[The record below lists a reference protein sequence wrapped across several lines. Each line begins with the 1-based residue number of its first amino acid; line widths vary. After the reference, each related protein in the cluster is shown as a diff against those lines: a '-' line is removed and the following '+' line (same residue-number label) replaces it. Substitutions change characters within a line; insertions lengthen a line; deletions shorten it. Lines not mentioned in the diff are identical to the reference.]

1 MISFK
6 TLKITI
12 IFSLF
17 FLLNTQ
23 LLLSDE
29 AINTQPQSDETSL
42 PIISNNENSL
52 TIDEIIVTAEKRTES
67 LQDVSKA
74 VTALGADELE
84 TKNIVDFVGLSA
96 IAPGV
101 TVAKNEGYK
110 TVISIRG
117 VGDETNQN
125 AIAAPSVALHMDG
138 IFIASKF
145 SLRTDFIDLER
156 IEVLRGPQ
164 GTLFGQNSTGGTV
177 NVISKLPSFDSFE
190 GKADITLGNYNLSK
204 VRGSFNTPLSENIAT
219 RNSFVITDR
228 DGFTDNV
235 INGQDLDDA
244 NHISFRSDWLFDLT
258 SNSSLRLFFQYFDA
272 DNNGAAMKGLDDK
285 TPDPRKLAQDSLS
298 DYKLTSEVFGA
309 IYEVDLGAASLKILA
324 SSQEDDIYVV
334 RDNDRHNF
342 GDVHAEGPLAGLP
355 YIAAEFR
362 PETSLVETKTFEINL
377 ISNEPLFGSIDWI
390 LGAFYFDHEIENHIY
405 EVKDVNNVK
414 LVDLMDGKFTP
425 YTHAPICAT
434 NPFEG
439 ICFAAFGAELGFVS
453 DAFPTRESQSIYG
466 QATININEKTRF
478 VSGFRYTEDSFSSD
492 VTNFFGLQSYLIE
505 DDLEKTTG
513 RIAIEYDVDDDTMT
527 YLSFT
532 KGFKPGGSNLTFGWP
547 VDNEQNFGAN
557 PAPQLVFPLFES
569 ETIDAYE
576 VGLKTDLLDSRLRAN
591 ISAFFYKYENLQF
604 QSTDPDVYRG
614 GVANIPESEMSG
626 LEVEFLGI
634 LSNEF
639 SFDLR
644 LSFLDTEITSDY
656 EALDNIRAE
665 LYFFGE
671 EPIRYSLREN
681 IKGNKLAKSPEFNAN
696 FGLMY
701 EKILSSGKLLTAT
714 AEVVHRGDFQQRV
727 FNNPFVDNVEDYTI
741 YNLSLSYELSEQIG
755 LNIIALNISDEDGM
769 NSSMTDVFG
778 VAGTGIELIPP
789 RQIMGR
795 ISYNF

>member
-1 MISFK
+1 MILLKTFK
-6 TLKITI
+6 ISIFYTLFI
-12 IFSLF
+12 
-17 FLLNTQ
+17 LLNSQ
-23 LLLSDE
+23 ILLADE
-29 AINTQPQSDETSL
+29 AVNIDANSDGSSSSITSNQ
-42 PIISNNENSL
+42 INSL
-52 TIDEIIVTAEKRTES
+52 VIDEIIVTAEKRSES

-110 TVISIRG
+110 TIISIRG

-177 NVISKLPSFDSFE
+177 NVISKLPSFDGFQ
-190 GKADITLGNYNLSK
+190 GKADITLGNYGLTK
-204 VRGSFNTPLSENIAT
+204 VRGSFNTPISDKIAT

-228 DGFTDNV
+228 DGFTDNI

-244 NHISFRSDWLFDLT
+244 NNVSFRSDWLFDIT
-258 SNSSLRLFFQYFDA
+258 DNSTLRLFFQYFDA
-272 DNNGAAMKGLDDK
+272 DSNGAAMKGLDDK
-285 TPDPRKLAQDSLS
+285 TPNPRKLAQDSMS
-298 DYKLTSEVFGA
+298 DYQLTSEVFGL
-309 IYEVDLGAASLKILA
+309 IYEADLGSATLKILA
-324 SSQEDDIYVV
+324 SSQEDDIYVM

-342 GDVHAEGPLAGLP
+342 GDVHSAGPLAGLP
-355 YIAAEFR
+355 YIAAEYR
-362 PETSLVETKTFEINL
+362 PETSLVETKTFEVNL
-377 ISNEPLFGSIDWI
+377 ISNEPLFGVIDWI

-414 LVDLMDGKFTP
+414 LVDQMDGKFTP
-425 YTHAPICAT
+425 YTHDPICST
-434 NPFEG
+434 NPFAG

-466 QATININEKTRF
+466 QATFNISDDTRL
-478 VSGFRYTEDSFSSD
+478 VSGFRYTEDTFSSD

-513 RIAIEYDVDDDTMT
+513 RVAIEYDIDDDTMT

-532 KGFKPGGSNLTFGWP
+532 KGFKPGGSNLTFGYP

-576 VGLKTDLLDSRLRAN
+576 IGLKTDLFESRVRAN

-604 QSTDPDVYRG
+604 QSTDPDIYRG

-626 LEVEFLGI
+626 LEVELLGI
-634 LSNEF
+634 LTNEL

-644 LSFLDTEITSDY
+644 LSFLETEITSDY

-701 EKILSSGKLLTAT
+701 EKILSNGKLLTAT
-714 AEVVHRGDFQQRV
+714 AELIHRGDFQQRV
-727 FNNPFVDNVEDYTI
+727 FNNPFVDYVDEYTI
-741 YNLSLSYELSEQIG
+741 YNLSLNYEFSERIG
-755 LNIIALNISDEDGM
+755 INLMALNISDEDGV

-795 ISYNF
+795 LSYNF

>member
-1 MISFK
+1 MLFKLFK
-6 TLKITI
+6 TKLFYFLPLILITQTLI
-12 IFSLF
+12 A
-17 FLLNTQ
+17 
-23 LLLSDE
+23 DE
-29 AINTQPQSDETSL
+29 SVNQSSSAEV
-42 PIISNNENSL
+42 NSL

-74 VTALGADELE
+74 VSVFDADELE
-84 TKNIVDFVGLSA
+84 TKNITDFVGLSA

-110 TVISIRG
+110 TIISIRG

-177 NVISKLPSFDSFE
+177 NVINKMPTFDGFY
-190 GKADITLGNYNLSK
+190 GKADITLGDYGLKK
-204 VRGSFNTPLSENIAT
+204 VRGSFNTPISNNIST
-219 RNSFVITDR
+219 RNSFVVTDR
-228 DGFTDNV
+228 EGFTDNIV
-235 INGQDLDDA
+235 NGQDLDDA
-244 NHISFRSDWLFDLT
+244 SHISFRSDWLFELGDT
-258 SNSSLRLFFQYFDA
+258 SNLRLFYQYFDA
-272 DNNGAAMKGLDDK
+272 DNNGAAMKGLDDQ
-285 TPDPRKLAQDSLS
+285 TPNPRKLAQDSMS
-298 DYKLTSEVFGA
+298 DYQLSSEIFGA
-309 IYEVDLGAASLKILA
+309 IYEVDLASVSLKILA

-342 GDVHAEGPLAGLP
+342 GDIHAEGPLAGLP
-355 YIAAEFR
+355 YIAAEYR

-377 ISNEPLFGSIDWI
+377 ISNEPLFGSVDWI

-425 YTHAPICAT
+425 YTHDPICST
-434 NPFEG
+434 NPFAG
-439 ICFAAFGAELGFVS
+439 VCFAAFGAELGFVS
-453 DAFPTRESQSIYG
+453 DAYPTRESQSVYG
-466 QATININEKTRF
+466 QATININDSVRVIT
-478 VSGFRYTEDSFSSD
+478 GFRYTEDTFSSD
-492 VTNFFGLQSYLIE
+492 VTNFFGLNSYLIE

-513 RIAIEYDVDDDTMT
+513 RIAIEYDLDDDTMT

-532 KGFKPGGSNLTFGWP
+532 KGFKPGGSNLTFGYP
-547 VDNEQNFGAN
+547 VDDEQNFGAN
-557 PAPQLVFPLFES
+557 PAPQLVFPIFES

-576 VGLKTDLLDSRLRAN
+576 IGLKTDLLNSRLRAN

-604 QSTDPDVYRG
+604 QSTDPDIYRG

-626 LEVEFLGI
+626 LEIEFLGI
-634 LSNEF
+634 ISNEF

-644 LSFLDTEITSDY
+644 LSFLETEITSEY

-671 EPIRYSLREN
+671 EPIRYTLRES

-701 EKILSSGKLLTAT
+701 EKVLSSGKLLKAT

-727 FNNPFVDNVEDYTI
+727 FNNPFVDAVDEYTI
-741 YNLSLSYELSEQIG
+741 YNLSLSYEISDKIG
-755 LNIIALNISDEDGM
+755 LDLIALNISDEDGV
-769 NSSMTDVFG
+769 NSSMTDVFR

-789 RQIMGR
+789 RQFMGR
-795 ISYNF
+795 LSYNF

>member
-23 LLLSDE
+23 LLSADE
-29 AINTQPQSDETSL
+29 AINTQAQSDETSL
-42 PIISNNENSL
+42 SIISNNENSL

-177 NVISKLPSFDSFE
+177 NVVSKLPSFEGFE

-204 VRGSFNTPLSENIAT
+204 VRGSFNTPLSENVAT

-298 DYKLTSEVFGA
+298 DYQLTSEVFGA

-377 ISNEPLFGSIDWI
+377 ISNEPLFGTIDWI

-434 NPFEG
+434 SPFEG

>member
-6 TLKITI
+6 TLKISI

-23 LLLSDE
+23 LLSADE
-29 AINTQPQSDETSL
+29 AINTQAQSDETSL
-42 PIISNNENSL
+42 SIISNNENTL

-177 NVISKLPSFDSFE
+177 NVVSKLPSFDGFE

-204 VRGSFNTPLSENIAT
+204 VRGSFNTPLSENVAT

-298 DYKLTSEVFGA
+298 DYQLTSEVFGA

-377 ISNEPLFGSIDWI
+377 ISNEPLFGTIDWI

-425 YTHAPICAT
+425 YTHAPICASS
-434 NPFEG
+434 PFEG

>member
-1 MISFK
+1 MILFK
-6 TLKITI
+6 TLKIS
-12 IFSLF
+12 IFYSLF
-17 FLLNTQ
+17 FILSAQ
-23 LLLSDE
+23 LLLADE
-29 AINTQPQSDETSL
+29 AINDETS
-42 PIISNNENSL
+42 SL
-52 TIDEIIVTAEKRTES
+52 VIDEIIVTAEKRTES

-110 TVISIRG
+110 TIISIRG

-177 NVISKLPSFDSFE
+177 NVISKLPSFDGFQ
-190 GKADITLGNYNLSK
+190 GKADITLGNYGLTK
-204 VRGSFNTPLSENIAT
+204 VRGSFNTPLSSKIAI

-228 DGFTDNV
+228 DGFTDNI

-244 NHISFRSDWLFDLT
+244 NNISFRSDWLFDINE
-258 SNSSLRLFFQYFDA
+258 NSTLRFFFQYFDA

-285 TPDPRKLAQDSLS
+285 TPNPRKLAQDSMS
-298 DYKLTSEVFGA
+298 DYQLTSEVFGL
-309 IYEVDLGAASLKILA
+309 IYETDLGPASLKILA
-324 SSQEDDIYVV
+324 SSQEDDIYVM

-355 YIAAEFR
+355 YIAAEYR
-362 PETSLVETKTFEINL
+362 PETSLVETKTFEVNL
-377 ISNEPLFGSIDWI
+377 ISNEPLFGVIDWI

-414 LVDLMDGKFTP
+414 LVDQMDGKFTP
-425 YTHAPICAT
+425 YTHDPICST
-434 NPFEG
+434 NPFAG
-439 ICFAAFGAELGFVS
+439 VCFAAFGAELGFIS

-466 QATININEKTRF
+466 QATFNITDDTRI
-478 VSGFRYTEDSFSSD
+478 VSGFRYTEDTFSSD

-513 RIAIEYDVDDDTMT
+513 RIAIEYDFDDDTMT

-532 KGFKPGGSNLTFGWP
+532 KGFKPGGSNLTFGYP
-547 VDNEQNFGAN
+547 VDDEQNFGAN

-576 VGLKTDLLDSRLRAN
+576 IGLKTDLLDSRLRAN

-604 QSTDPDVYRG
+604 QSTDPDIYRG

-634 LSNEF
+634 LSNEL

-701 EKILSSGKLLTAT
+701 EKILSNGKLLRAT
-714 AEVVHRGDFQQRV
+714 AELIHRGDFQQRV
-727 FNNPFVDNVEDYTI
+727 FNNPFVDYVDEYTI
-741 YNLSLSYELSEQIG
+741 YNLSLNYEFSERIG
-755 LNIIALNISDEDGM
+755 INLIALNIADEDGV

-795 ISYNF
+795 LSYNF